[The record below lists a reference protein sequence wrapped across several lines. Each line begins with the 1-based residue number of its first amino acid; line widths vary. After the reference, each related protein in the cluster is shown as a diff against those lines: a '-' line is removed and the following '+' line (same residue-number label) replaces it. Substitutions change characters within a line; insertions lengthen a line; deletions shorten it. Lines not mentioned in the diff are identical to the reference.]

1 MEKKTIKSVLSVLSV
16 LKAKDTLIINKD
28 DDKYTIFTF
37 DSKLSIEYID
47 LYHRDTT
54 DKDGFYLVTVKD
66 FKKVISDDFFCN
78 LTTYAEYKEENY
90 GYENILESVQNNT
103 LGYAGNIV
111 VSYTDVHKNY
121 VMFSDDNTI
130 GKYMYF
136 INGTVYSTNGHFIV
150 KNKAVANIDTDVTL
164 YKDICTI
171 IEKLKKSVLISYG
184 KVIKDNTRSGGAEY
198 NVIHM
203 SVDLGEVV
211 IRYTDASLDKEK
223 EKSFKNML
231 NSYDCNVK
239 FDAIKVNRQEL
250 LTAVK
255 NLKSLH
261 PLGHAKLVVKDKCLS
276 LFDLKQLHT
285 LGGRLEPV
293 NEQKVVS
300 LNDCDSEF
308 FGYFHIE
315 YLEKLI
321 KNIDNDTL
329 YINEKMLGDYAMSFT
344 LHDNDFTAYLM
355 GVRM

>member
-1 MEKKTIKSVLSVLSV
+1 MEKKTISQIKSVLSV

-28 DDKYTIFTF
+28 DDMYTIFTF

-47 LYHRDTT
+47 SHYRNTT
-54 DKDGFYLVTVKD
+54 DKNGFYIITVKD

-78 LTTYAEYKEENY
+78 LTTYADYKEENY

-121 VMFSDDNTI
+121 VVFSDDNTI

-150 KNKAVANIDTDVTL
+150 KNKAVANIDTDLTL

-171 IEKLKKSVLISYG
+171 IEKLKTDVIIKYG
-184 KVIKDNTRSGGAEY
+184 KVVKDNSRSYGTEY
-198 NVIHM
+198 NAICM
-203 SVDLGEVV
+203 NADLGE
-211 IRYTDASLDKEK
+211 IIIHYTDASLDKEK
-223 EKSFKNML
+223 EKNFKNIL
-231 NSYDCNVK
+231 NTYDCNVK

-261 PLGHAKLVVKDKCLS
+261 PLGHAKLVVKDRCLS
-276 LFDLKQLHT
+276 LFDLKPLHT
-285 LGGRLEPV
+285 LGGRLEPI

-308 FGYFHIE
+308 YGYFYIE
-315 YLEKLI
+315 YLEKII

-329 YINEKMLGDYAMSFT
+329 YINEKIMGDYALSFT

-355 GVRM
+355 GVRI

>member
-1 MEKKTIKSVLSVLSV
+1 MEKKTIAQIKSVLSV

-47 LYHRDTT
+47 LYGRNTT
-54 DKDGFYLVTVKD
+54 DKNGFYLVTVKD
-66 FKKVISDDFFCN
+66 FKKVVSDDFFCN
-78 LTTYAEYKEENY
+78 LTTYADYKEENY

-164 YKDICTI
+164 YKDICTL

-203 SVDLGEVV
+203 SVDLGEVM
-211 IRYTDASLDKEK
+211 IRYTDASLDVNKEK
-223 EKSFKNML
+223 DYKKML
-231 NSYDCNVK
+231 NSYNCNVK

-293 NEQKVVS
+293 NEQKVIS

-321 KNIDNDTL
+321 KNIENDTL

-344 LHDNDFTAYLM
+344 LHDNDFTGCLM
-355 GVRM
+355 GVRI

>member
-1 MEKKTIKSVLSVLSV
+1 MEKKTISQIKSVLSV

-28 DDKYTIFTF
+28 DDMYTIFTF

-47 LYHRDTT
+47 SHYRNTT
-54 DKDGFYLVTVKD
+54 DKNGFYIITVKD

-78 LTTYAEYKEENY
+78 LTTYADYKEESY

-111 VSYTDVHKNY
+111 VSYTDIHRNY
-121 VMFSDDNTI
+121 VEFSSDRII
-130 GKYMYF
+130 GQYLFF

-150 KNKAVANIDTDVTL
+150 KNKAVANIDTDLTL

-203 SVDLGEVV
+203 SVDLGE
-211 IRYTDASLDKEK
+211 IIIHYTDASLEKEK
-223 EKSFKNML
+223 ENSYKNML
-231 NSYDCNVK
+231 KNYDCNVK

-276 LFDLKQLHT
+276 LFDLKPLHT

-300 LNDCDSEF
+300 LNDCNSEF

-321 KNIDNDTL
+321 KNIENDTL
-329 YINEKMLGDYAMSFT
+329 YINEKMLGDYALSFT
-344 LHDNDFTAYLM
+344 LHDNDFIAYLM

>member
-1 MEKKTIKSVLSVLSV
+1 MEKKTISQIKSVLSV

-47 LYHRDTT
+47 SHYRNTT
-54 DKDGFYLVTVKD
+54 DKNGFYIITVKD

-78 LTTYAEYKEENY
+78 LTNYADYKEENY

-121 VMFSDDNTI
+121 VVFSDDNAI

-164 YKDICTI
+164 YKDICTL

-184 KVIKDNTRSGGAEY
+184 KVVKDNSRSYGAEY

-223 EKSFKNML
+223 ETGFKKML
-231 NSYDCNVK
+231 STYDCNVNYN
-239 FDAIKVNRQEL
+239 AIKVNRKEL
-250 LTAVK
+250 LKAVK

-261 PLGHAKLVVKDKCLS
+261 PLGHAKLVVKDRCLS

-285 LGGRLEPV
+285 LGGRLEPL
-293 NEQKVVS
+293 NEQKVIS
-300 LNDCDSEF
+300 LNTCDGEF
-308 FGYFHIE
+308 YGYFHIE
-315 YLEKLI
+315 YLEKII
-321 KNIDNDTL
+321 KNIENDTL
-329 YINEKMLGDYAMSFT
+329 YINEKILGDYAMSVT

>member
-1 MEKKTIKSVLSVLSV
+1 MEKKTISQIKSVLSV
-16 LKAKDTLIINKD
+16 LKAKNTLIINKD

-47 LYHRDTT
+47 LYGRNTT
-54 DKDGFYLVTVKD
+54 DKNGFYIITVKD

-78 LTTYAEYKEENY
+78 LTTYADYKEESY

-103 LGYAGNIV
+103 LGYEGNIV

-121 VMFSDDNTI
+121 VMFSDDNAV

-184 KVIKDNTRSGGAEY
+184 KVIKDNTRSGGTEY

-203 SVDLGEVV
+203 SVDLGE
-211 IRYTDASLDKEK
+211 IIIHYTDASLEKEK
-223 EKSFKNML
+223 ENSYKNTL
-231 NSYDCNVK
+231 KNYDCNVH
-239 FDAIKVNRQEL
+239 FDTIKVNRNDL

-261 PLGHAKLVVKDKCLS
+261 PLGHAKLVVKDRSLS
-276 LFDLKQLHT
+276 LFDLKPLNT
-285 LGGRLEPV
+285 LGGRLEPL
-293 NEQKVVS
+293 NEQKVIS
-300 LNDCDSEF
+300 LNTCDSEF
-308 FGYFHIE
+308 YGYFHIE
-315 YLEKLI
+315 YLEKII
-321 KNIDNDTL
+321 KNIENDTL
-329 YINEKMLGDYAMSFT
+329 YINHKQLGDYAMSFT
-344 LHDNDFTAYLM
+344 LHDNDFIAYLM

>member
-1 MEKKTIKSVLSVLSV
+1 MEKKTISQIKSVLSV

-47 LYHRDTT
+47 LYGRNTT
-54 DKDGFYLVTVKD
+54 DKNGFYLVTVKD

-78 LTTYAEYKEENY
+78 LTTYADYKEESY

-121 VMFSDDNTI
+121 VVFSDDNAI

-184 KVIKDNTRSGGAEY
+184 KIVKDNTRSGGAEY

-239 FDAIKVNRQEL
+239 FDAIKINRQEL

-276 LFDLKQLHT
+276 LFDLKPLHT

-293 NEQKVVS
+293 NEQKVTS
-300 LNDCDSEF
+300 LNTCDSEF

-315 YLEKLI
+315 YLEKII

-329 YINEKMLGDYAMSFT
+329 YINEKIMGDYAMSFT
-344 LHDNDFTAYLM
+344 LHDNDFTGYLM
-355 GVRM
+355 GVRI

>member
-1 MEKKTIKSVLSVLSV
+1 MEKKTISQIKSVLSV

-28 DDKYTIFTF
+28 DDKYTVFTD

-54 DKDGFYLVTVKD
+54 DKNGYYIITVMD

-78 LTTYAEYKEENY
+78 LTAYAHYKEENY

-103 LGYAGNIV
+103 LGYEGNIV

-121 VMFSDDNTI
+121 VMFSDDNAI

-164 YKDICTI
+164 HKDICTL
-171 IEKLKKSVLISYG
+171 IEKLKKTVLISYG

-203 SVDLGEVV
+203 SVDLGEVM

-231 NSYDCNVK
+231 KNYDCNVN
-239 FDAIKVNRQEL
+239 FDTIKVNRKEL

-261 PLGHAKLVVKDKCLS
+261 PLGHAKLVVKDRYLS
-276 LFDLKQLHT
+276 LFDLKPLHT

-293 NEQKVVS
+293 NEQKIVS

-321 KNIDNDTL
+321 KNIENDTL

-344 LHDNDFTAYLM
+344 LHDNDFTGYLM
-355 GVRM
+355 GFRM

>member
-1 MEKKTIKSVLSVLSV
+1 MEKKTISQIKSVLSV

-28 DDKYTIFTF
+28 DDMYTIFTF

-47 LYHRDTT
+47 SHYRNTT
-54 DKDGFYLVTVKD
+54 DKNGFYLVTVKD

-78 LTTYAEYKEENY
+78 LTTYADYKEESY

-121 VMFSDDNTI
+121 VMFSDDNAI

-150 KNKAVANIDTDVTL
+150 KNKAVANIDTDLTL

-184 KVIKDNTRSGGAEY
+184 KVITDNTRSGGAEY

-203 SVDLGEVV
+203 SVDLGEVM
-211 IRYTDASLDKEK
+211 IRYTASLDKEK
-223 EKSFKNML
+223 EKNFKNML

-239 FDAIKVNRQEL
+239 FDAIKVNRTEL

-276 LFDLKQLHT
+276 LFDLKPLHT

-293 NEQKVVS
+293 NEQKVTS
-300 LNDCDSEF
+300 LNTCDSDF
-308 FGYFHIE
+308 YGYFHIE

-329 YINEKMLGDYAMSFT
+329 YINEKMLGEYALSFT

>member
-1 MEKKTIKSVLSVLSV
+1 MEKKTISQIKSVLSV

-47 LYHRDTT
+47 LCGRDTT
-54 DKDGFYLVTVKD
+54 DKNGFYLVTVKD

-111 VSYTDVHKNY
+111 VSYQDIHSCYTL
-121 VMFSDDNTI
+121 FRDDNGI
-130 GKYMYF
+130 GQYMYF

-164 YKDICTI
+164 YKDICTL

-184 KVIKDNTRSGGAEY
+184 KVVKDNTRSYGTEY

-203 SVDLGEVV
+203 SVDLGEVT
-211 IRYTDASLDKEK
+211 IHYTDASLDKEK
-223 EKSFKNML
+223 EKNFKNML
-231 NSYDCNVK
+231 NSYDCNVNYN
-239 FDAIKVNRQEL
+239 AIKVDRKEL

-261 PLGHAKLVVKDKCLS
+261 PLGHAKLVVKDRCLS

-293 NEQKVVS
+293 NEQKVKS

-344 LHDNDFTAYLM
+344 LHDNDFIAYLM
-355 GVRM
+355 GVRI

>member
-1 MEKKTIKSVLSVLSV
+1 MEKKSISQIKSVLSVL
-16 LKAKDTLIINKD
+16 KTKDTLIINKD
-28 DDKYTIFTF
+28 DDKYTIFTD

-47 LYHRDTT
+47 LYGRKTT
-54 DKDGFYLVTVKD
+54 DKNGFYIITVKD
-66 FKKVISDDFFCN
+66 FKKVVSDDFFCN
-78 LTTYAEYKEENY
+78 LTAYAQYREEYY

-103 LGYAGNIV
+103 LGYEGNIV
-111 VSYTDVHKNY
+111 VSYQDIHSCYTL
-121 VMFSDDNTI
+121 FSDNPI
-130 GKYMYF
+130 SQYMYF

-164 YKDICTI
+164 YKDICTL

-184 KVIKDNTRSGGAEY
+184 KIIKDNSRSYGTEY

-203 SVDLGEVV
+203 SVDLGEVT
-211 IRYTDASLDKEK
+211 IHYTDASLDKEK
-223 EKSFKNML
+223 ENSYKNML
-231 NSYDCNVK
+231 KNYDCNVNYNS
-239 FDAIKVNRQEL
+239 IKVNRKEL

-261 PLGHAKLVVKDKCLS
+261 PLGHAKLVVKDRCLS

-285 LGGRLEPV
+285 LGGRLEPL
-293 NEQKVVS
+293 NEQKVTS
-300 LNDCDSEF
+300 LNTCDSDF
-308 FGYFHIE
+308 YGYFHIE

-329 YINEKMLGDYAMSFT
+329 YINHKRLGDYALSFT

-355 GVRM
+355 GVRI

>member
-1 MEKKTIKSVLSVLSV
+1 MDRNTVKHFKTALSILQP
-16 LKAKDTLIINKD
+16 KDTLIINKD
-28 DDKYTIFTF
+28 DDKYTVFTL

-47 LYHRDTT
+47 LYGRVTT
-54 DKDGFYLVTVKD
+54 DKDGFYLITVKD
-66 FKKVISDDFFCN
+66 FKKLVSDDFFCN
-78 LTTYAEYKEENY
+78 LTAYANFSEENY

-103 LGYAGNIV
+103 LGYEGNVV
-111 VSYTDVHKNY
+111 VSSQDIHNCYAIFGD
-121 VMFSDDNTI
+121 SPI
-130 GKYMYF
+130 CQYMYF
-136 INGTVYSTNGHFIV
+136 INGTVYATNGHFII

-164 YKDICTI
+164 YKDICTL

-184 KVIKDNTRSGGAEY
+184 KVIKDNTRSYSAEY

-203 SVDLGEVV
+203 SVDLGEVT

-261 PLGHAKLVVKDKCLS
+261 PLGHAKLVVKDRCLS
-276 LFDLKQLHT
+276 LFDLKPLNT
-285 LGGRLEPV
+285 LGGRLEPL
-293 NEQKVVS
+293 NEQKVMA
-300 LNDCDSEF
+300 LNTCDSDF
-308 FGYFHIE
+308 YGYFHIE

-321 KNIDNDTL
+321 KNIENDTL

-344 LHDNDFTAYLM
+344 LHDNDFIAYLM